1 MTVAGRQGRLGVVFI
16 HGFNSSAEMWDPL
29 LSRMRPDEA
38 LRDVTALPFSYDTRL
53 WQPSPLRQIPSF
65 DTVADSL
72 KEFLVT
78 EAERFDHL
86 MLVCHSQGGLV
97 AQRSLTRM
105 LVEGRGKDMARILRV
120 VLLACPNNGSQLGMT
135 LRRAVLPRNKQEQQ
149 LRPLDQQI
157 TDTQRTVLRDLVN
170 AREVTERTCPIPF
183 SVYAGETD
191 NVVTPASALGAFP
204 DASVLPGDHSGI
216 VRTERCFATLR
227 RLMLSALGS
236 GPATGQ
242 DPASADPAAPA
253 VQGPAPT
260 ALLTAPEPVEAGP
273 GLAQAAPEPG
283 QAIPK
288 SPPVSLPSTV
298 DIVRVA
304 ERVPDMDD
312 PDFRRQVVALVRRSL
327 APRAGFSAGYR
338 AHPRDHLL
346 EIVERCQTHALP
358 GVALAAFRDTVVAL
372 RPDDAATAELRAMI
386 RDPE

>member
-1 MTVAGRQGRLGVVFI
+1 MVFI

-29 LSRMRPDEA
+29 LSWMRPDEG

-135 LRRAVLPRNKQEQQ
+135 LRRAVLPRNRQEQQ

-227 RLMLSALGS
+227 RLMLSALGTGTAAGQ
-236 GPATGQ
+236 GPVSA
-242 DPASADPAAPA
+242 ASAPPAPPAVLSSTVATAPRTSPPSVDSAPQAPPAAFPD
-253 VQGPAPT
+253 T
-260 ALLTAPEPVEAGP
+260 L
-273 GLAQAAPEPG
+273 
-283 QAIPK
+283 
-288 SPPVSLPSTV
+288 

-312 PDFRRQVVALVRRSL
+312 PDFRRQVVALMRRSL
-327 APRAGFSAGYR
+327 APRAGFTAGYR

-346 EIVERCQTHALP
+346 EIVERCRTHAQP
-358 GVALAAFRDTVVAL
+358 GAALAAFRDAVDAL
-372 RPDDAATAELRAMI
+372 RPDDAATVELRAMI
-386 RDPE
+386 KDPE

>member
-1 MTVAGRQGRLGVVFI
+1 MVFI

-29 LSRMRPDEA
+29 LSRMRPDEG

-227 RLMLSALGS
+227 RLMLSALVTGT
-236 GPATGQ
+236 AAGQ
-242 DPASADPAAPA
+242 DPVSAASALPA
-253 VQGPAPT
+253 VLSSTVA
-260 ALLTAPEPVEAGP
+260 TAPRT
-273 GLAQAAPEPG
+273 
-283 QAIPK
+283 
-288 SPPVSLPSTV
+288 SPPSVDSAQQAPPATFPDTL
-298 DIVRVA
+298 DIVQVA
-304 ERVPDMDD
+304 ERIPDMDD
-312 PDFRRQVVALVRRSL
+312 PDFRRQVVRLMRSALE
-327 APRAGFSAGYR
+327 PQAGFSAGFR

-346 EIVERCQTHALP
+346 EIVGRCQSHILRGA
-358 GVALAAFRDTVVAL
+358 ALAAFRDALGTL
-372 RPDDAATAELRAMI
+372 RPDDAATVELRAMI
-386 RDPE
+386 KDPE

>member
-29 LSRMRPDEA
+29 LSRMRPDEG

-78 EAERFDHL
+78 EADRFDHL

-227 RLMLSALGS
+227 RLILSDLGT

-242 DPASADPAAPA
+242 DPAPAAS
-253 VQGPAPT
+253 AP
-260 ALLTAPEPVEAGP
+260 PSVP
-273 GLAQAAPEPG
+273 
-283 QAIPK
+283 
-288 SPPVSLPSTV
+288 PSTV
-298 DIVRVA
+298 ATAPRTSPPSVDSAPQAPPAAFPDTLDIVQVA
-304 ERVPDMDD
+304 ERIPDMDD
-312 PDFRRQVVALVRRSL
+312 PDFRRQVVALMRRSL
-327 APRAGFSAGYR
+327 APRAGFTAGYR

-346 EIVERCQTHALP
+346 EIVGRCQSHILRGA
-358 GVALAAFRDTVVAL
+358 ALAAFRDALGTL
-372 RPDDAATAELRAMI
+372 RPDDAATVELRAMI
-386 RDPE
+386 KDPE